1 VRNVSSAQ
9 KRVTVAN
16 ANSTTAGLRPPLLR
30 MCVSAS
36 QKTLFFRQTN
46 AVPCTRSGGRKPP
59 VQYLPHANSKR
70 ANSPHCRCRRSL
82 QPTAGLRPPLLRM
95 CVSASRMALYAANT
109 RRATKSGWREPAV
122 GSITSLQLEN
132 ARFCQHP
139 CVPTRA
145 AGAGQPW
152 YGKRMCGAKRKQCA
166 KAGHRCKR
174 EFDPRRADARRSCE
188 CAFLHR
194 KRRCSSG
201 RRTPF
206 HAPGAGGRKPPVQY
220 LPHANSK
227 RANSPHCRR
236 RRGLQPTAG

>member
-1 VRNVSSAQ
+1 MLNAAGAAGISQPWRAQRHCSWRTHAFAGIRACQLERLAPVSRGTGKECAVRNVSSAQ

-139 CVPTRA
+139 CAPTRA
-145 AGAGQPW
+145 AGARSAVVRE
-152 YGKRMCGAKRKQCA
+152 KDV
-166 KAGHRCKR
+166 RC
-174 EFDPRRADARRSCE
+174 E
-188 CAFLHR
+188 
-194 KRRCSSG
+194 
-201 RRTPF
+201 T
-206 HAPGAGGRKPPVQY
+206 
-220 LPHANSK
+220 
-227 RANSPHCRR
+227 
-236 RRGLQPTAG
+236 